1 MDDFYNNKQIQRGGL
16 GLQAP
21 DIYGSEFDFSG
32 LPSMNIGLTNNNSR
46 QKQGVSTR
54 QSKEDNPKTNFN
66 LGVGGGGVLGG
77 IGAIG
82 SALANVY
89 AVHQQKKFN
98 KEMLNMEKQ
107 RVAKENQ
114 RRDAQQ
120 GNYDAVWKVDS

>member
-1 MDDFYNNKQIQRGGL
+1 MSDFYNNQIQRGGL

-21 DIYGSEFDFSG
+21 DIYGSELNFSG
-32 LPSMNIGLTNNNSR
+32 LPSIDIMPNINNKKNQR
-46 QKQGVSTR
+46 QTSQAK
-54 QSKEDNPKTNFN
+54 QSKDDNTNSKVD
-66 LGVGGGGVLGG
+66 LSVGAGGVLGG

-89 AVHQQKKFN
+89 AVYQQKKFN

-120 GNYDAVWKVDS
+120 GNYDAVWKVES